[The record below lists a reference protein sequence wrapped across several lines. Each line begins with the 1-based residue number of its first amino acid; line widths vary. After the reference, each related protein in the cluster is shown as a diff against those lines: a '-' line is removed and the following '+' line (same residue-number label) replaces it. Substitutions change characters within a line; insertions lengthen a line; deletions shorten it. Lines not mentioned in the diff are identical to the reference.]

1 MLSCSCGKLGDLV
14 SGAPSIFAFDKQTD
28 QLRLLSSD
36 GSTFWTIRF
45 CPLCGTRLS
54 DSRNVFSE
62 RQETEYRRL
71 HDIIAACK
79 TLDDVNAVLGRPDRV
94 IDSEGEEI
102 ESPSGV
108 RRDSPCE
115 LIYRGLSAEIDL
127 IAQWNGTT
135 MGFAF
140 LPKDPN

>member
-1 MLSCSCGKLGDLV
+1 MMAELLRQSAQHAKTIS
-14 SGAPSIFAFDKQTD
+14 
-28 QLRLLSSD
+28 LRLVN
-36 GSTFWTIRF
+36 TF
-45 CPLCGTRLS
+45 
-54 DSRNVFSE
+54 
-62 RQETEYRRL
+62 
-71 HDIIAACK
+71 
-79 TLDDVNAVLGRPDRV
+79 VLGRPDRV